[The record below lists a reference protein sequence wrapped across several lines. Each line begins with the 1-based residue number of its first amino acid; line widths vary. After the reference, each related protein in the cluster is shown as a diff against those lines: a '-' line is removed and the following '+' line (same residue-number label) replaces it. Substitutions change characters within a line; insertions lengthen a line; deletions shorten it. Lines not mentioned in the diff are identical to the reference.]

1 MLLVTAYYP
10 IQKSKHKSDLYN
22 LWISIFFECVT
33 CPVIFFCSSK
43 TYLEIQSKAKS
54 NIKFIQREF
63 DSFEMMK
70 EPQMKKWKE
79 WWNIDP
85 EKEIHSPEL
94 YAIWASKQEFIR
106 EAIKLVDTDVY
117 IWCDAGCFRTKRNG
131 SFENTLNFIRPN
143 KITCLDVTSFGICEK
158 IIGGGVLAGDKN
170 AWLNFSKNYLD
181 ELDRNING
189 KDQIIYY
196 RILNNSNSIIINPSR
211 KYGDQWFYLTS
222 LFSEES
228 IFKFEY
234 VGNYYIADY
243 VDHADYIDQ
252 IVYINLEHRKDRK
265 EQIEKQLSIFPPNKV
280 HRFNAILDK
289 RVDGHVGC
297 GLSHIKILEIAI
309 KYNWKNVLIM
319 EDDMI
324 WNDLS
329 QFNLLDKLIKNPY
342 DVIVF
347 GGTFSNY
354 NINTYKLIECQ
365 TNTSYLVNNHYFE
378 KLLNCFKV
386 GIEKLIETK
395 DPPMYAIDIAWKPL
409 QKNDNWYIISPPL
422 SIQGSGFSDICNTF
436 VNYEDFYKV
445 KLLTIDLK
453 GGLGNQLFQLAFLLY
468 ASKITK
474 SLYFLN
480 TLDSPQTKHSSEQ
493 YFETLL
499 NKWTSSYYEKSEKSK
514 KSEKSVKNILE
525 ENPKMSFEDWDKKIK
540 SISGDII
547 LSGYFQRFEYVN
559 LIKDEFISKL
569 TFDKSILEKYP
580 DIKNTFFIHIRGGDY
595 IQNKLHFI
603 DLKSYYIECMKKH
616 EDEKFIIFTND
627 IPYATTL
634 LPNIPII
641 EENEVNTL
649 YLMSESKG
657 CICSNSTFSW
667 WGAYLN
673 ENRPIYLPDKWFNDS
688 KMDTSGIYFNKKQNI
703 EEVNSVSGLNTNIL
717 RFSKDK
723 LKYKR

>member
-1 MLLVTAYYP
+1 MFLVTAYYP
-10 IQKSKHKSDLYN
+10 IQRSKHSLDLYN

-43 TYLEIQSKAKS
+43 TYIEIHSHAKS

-63 DSFEMMK
+63 DSFDMMK
-70 EPQMKKWKE
+70 EPQMNKWME

-94 YAIWASKQEFIR
+94 YAIWACKQEFIR
-106 EAIKLVDTDVY
+106 EAIKLVDSDVY

-131 SFENTLNFIRPN
+131 SFEKTLNFIRPG
-143 KITCLDVTSFGICEK
+143 KITCLDVSSLLICEK
-158 IIGGGVLAGDKN
+158 LIGGGVLAGDKN

-181 ELDRNING
+181 ELDKDING
-189 KDQIIYY
+189 KDQVIYQ
-196 RILNNSNSIIINPSR
+196 RILNNSNAIIINPSR
-211 KYGDQWFYLTS
+211 KYGDPWFYLTS

-234 VGNYYIADY
+234 LSKSCELHTADY
-243 VDHADYIDQ
+243 TNLIDQ
-252 IVYINLEHRKDRK
+252 IVYINLDHRKDRK
-265 EQIEKQLSIFPPNKV
+265 EQIEKQLSIFSFNKI

-297 GLSHIKILEIAI
+297 GLSHIAILEVAI
-309 KYNWKNVLIM
+309 KKNWKNVLIV

-329 QFNLLDKLIKNPY
+329 QFNLLDTLIKNSY
-342 DVIVF
+342 DVIMF
-347 GGTFSNY
+347 GGTFPNY
-354 NINTYKLIECQ
+354 YINTYKLNECQ
-365 TNTSYLVNNHYFE
+365 TTTSYLVNNHYFK
-378 KLLNCFKV
+378 KLLDCFKL
-386 GIEKLIETK
+386 GTNKLIETQN
-395 DPPMYAIDIAWKPL
+395 PPTYAIDQVWKPL
-409 QKNDNWYIISPPL
+409 QKNDNWYLIYPPL
-422 SIQGSGFSDICNTF
+422 CIQSSGFSDICNTYI
-436 VNYEDFYKV
+436 NYENFYNV
-445 KLLTIDLK
+445 KLLTIDLN

-468 ASKITK
+468 AAKITNN
-474 SLYFLN
+474 LYFLD
-480 TLDSPQTKHSSEQ
+480 TLNSPPTKHSSEQ

-499 NKWTSSYYEKSEKSK
+499 NKWTPYFCK
-514 KSEKSVKNILE
+514 KSVNNKLI
-525 ENPKMSFEDWDKKIK
+525 ENSKMISEDWYKKIN
-540 SISGDII
+540 SISGDIK
-547 LSGYFQRFEYVN
+547 LSGYFQRVEYIN

-569 TFDKSILEKYP
+569 TFNKSILEKYP

-595 IQNKLHFI
+595 IQNSFHFI

-627 IPYATTL
+627 IPYANSL

-641 EENEVNTL
+641 EESEVNTL

-673 ENRPIYLPDKWFNDS
+673 ENRPIYFPDKWFNDS
-688 KMDTSGIYFNKKQNI
+688 SMDTSGLYFIKKQNI
-703 EEVNSVSGLNTNIL
+703 KENIINGLNMNLLKLSREKL
-717 RFSKDK
+717 R
-723 LKYKR
+723 YKR

>member
-10 IQKSKHKSDLYN
+10 IQKSKHSLDLYN

-43 TYLEIQSKAKS
+43 TYIEIHSNAKS
-54 NIKFIQREF
+54 NIKFVQREF
-63 DSFEMMK
+63 DSFDMMK
-70 EPQMKKWKE
+70 EPQMNKWKE

-106 EAIKLVDTDVY
+106 EAINLVDSDVY

-131 SFENTLNFIRPN
+131 SFENTLNFIRPG
-143 KITCLDVTSFGICEK
+143 KITCLDMTTFGICEK
-158 IIGGGVLAGDKN
+158 LIGGGVLAGDKN

-181 ELDRNING
+181 ELSKYIHG
-189 KDQIIYY
+189 KDQVIYY
-196 RILNNSNSIIINPSR
+196 RILNTSNAIIINPSN
-211 KYGDQWFYLTS
+211 KYGDPWFYLTS

-234 VGNYYIADY
+234 LYKSFD
-243 VDHADYIDQ
+243 ADYIDQ

-265 EQIEKQLSIFPPNKV
+265 EQIEKQLSIFSPNKV

-309 KYNWKNVLIM
+309 KYNWKNVLIV

-329 QFNLLDKLIKNPY
+329 QFNLLDTLIKNEY
-342 DVIVF
+342 DVIMF
-347 GGTFSNY
+347 GGTFPNY
-354 NINTYKLIECQ
+354 NINTFKLIECQ
-365 TNTSYLVNNHYFE
+365 TSTSYLINNHYFK
-378 KLLNCFKV
+378 KLLDCFKL
-386 GIEKLIETK
+386 GINNLIETK
-395 DPPMYAIDIAWKPL
+395 NPPMYAIDQVWKPL

-422 SIQGSGFSDICNTF
+422 SIQSSGFSDICNTI
-436 VNYEDFYKV
+436 VNYDNFYKV
-445 KLLTIDLK
+445 KLLTIELN

-468 ASKITK
+468 AAKITK
-474 SLYFLN
+474 SLYFLD
-480 TLDSPQTKHSSEQ
+480 TLISPKTIHSSEQ

-499 NKWTSSYYEKSEKSK
+499 NKWNPYFCK
-514 KSEKSVKNILE
+514 KSVNNKLI
-525 ENPKMSFEDWDKKIK
+525 ENSKMIYEDWYKKIN
-540 SISGDII
+540 SISGDIK
-547 LSGYFQRFEYVN
+547 LNGFFQRFEYIN

-580 DIKNTFFIHIRGGDY
+580 DIQNTFFIHIRGGDY
-595 IQNKLHFI
+595 IQNPFHFI

-627 IPYATTL
+627 IPYASNL

-641 EENEVNTL
+641 EESEVNTL

-657 CICSNSTFSW
+657 CICSNSSFSW

-688 KMDTSGIYFNKKQNI
+688 KMDTTGIYFNKKKNI
-703 EEVNSVSGLNTNIL
+703 SEENLVGGLNMNL
-717 RFSKDK
+717 LK
-723 LKYKR
+723 LSREKPRYKR